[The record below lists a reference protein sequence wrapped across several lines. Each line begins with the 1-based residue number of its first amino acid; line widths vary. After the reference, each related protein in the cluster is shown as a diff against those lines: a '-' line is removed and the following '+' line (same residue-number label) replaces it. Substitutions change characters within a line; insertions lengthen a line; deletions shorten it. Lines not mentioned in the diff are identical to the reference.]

1 MANFQNKPKNV
12 VVPPLKFGVNI
23 PTLGVVSFPSSLV
36 PQYKEVTGSSTVQFL
51 SGFSFDTFVHSLLEK
66 SSNSREGS
74 AQHNLA
80 QCINL
85 MNYRQGCRQTD
96 APYTEFATVWE
107 AYCKKRF
114 YRDDA
119 MTTYGKRVSMNI
131 FVGTPVDKDSFRKL
145 PLVYPLHTF
154 PCDICYFLTTIK
166 KGNSKAESPY
176 ADLDL
181 ASIHRYFESRIAFKS
196 LEVTPAVVEEEP
208 CYTPTSPQPAE
219 LDDAEPGPSEPAAP
233 VKIRA
238 YREVNTVTCAP
249 KRLFPALEET
259 PGGGVY
265 YDPSLAS
272 SVVKIRKLDEMKF

>member
-23 PTLGVVSFPSSLV
+23 PTLGVVSLPSSLI

-66 SSNSREGS
+66 SSCAREGS
-74 AQHNLA
+74 AQNNLA
-80 QCINL
+80 QLINL

-96 APYTEFATVWE
+96 AAYTEFATVWE
-107 AYCKKRF
+107 TYSKKRF
-114 YRDDA
+114 YRDDV
-119 MTTYGKRVSMNI
+119 MTSYGKRVSMNI

-166 KGNSKAESPY
+166 KGASKSESPY

-181 ASIHRYFESRIAFKS
+181 ASIHKYFESRIAFKI

-208 CYTPTSPQPAE
+208 CYTPSSPQPVE

-233 VKIRA
+233 VKTRA

-249 KRLFPALEET
+249 KRPFPTSQGLTDDGERYE
-259 PGGGVY
+259 
-265 YDPSLAS
+265 S
-272 SVVKIRKLDEMKF
+272 SIIKVRKLDEMKF